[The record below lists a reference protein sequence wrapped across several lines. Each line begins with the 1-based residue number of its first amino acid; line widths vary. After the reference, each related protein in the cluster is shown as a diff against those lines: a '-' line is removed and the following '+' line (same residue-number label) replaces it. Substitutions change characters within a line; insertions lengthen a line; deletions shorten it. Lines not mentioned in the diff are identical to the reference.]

1 MKETVERYSITGYI
15 QSGPYLFQPI
25 GLPSF
30 YDIAYESVD
39 GTGDIWYA
47 CDDSDS
53 PIKAFSPGG
62 ALTNYIWN
70 TVVPAAH
77 GLCFESSRYLW
88 ASNIYTDEIYR
99 IDLAPEGIESGSVS
113 NEIFNLSSNINPFES
128 SVIIM
133 GNGLSGEAGLV
144 IFDITGRTVLTSSFE
159 NSFLWNGEDENGIT
173 VPAGSY
179 IVNIVNNGSVIASM
193 KLIKL

>member
-1 MKETVERYSITGYI
+1 MKETVERYSTSGYL

-47 CDDSDS
+47 CDNSDS
-53 PIKAFSPGG
+53 PIKAFSTAGV
-62 ALTNYIWN
+62 LTSCIWN
-70 TVVPAAH
+70 SVVPAAH
-77 GLCFESSRYLW
+77 GLCFESDRYLW

-99 IDLAPEGIESGSVS
+99 INLSPEGIESGDTIDGISLTS
-113 NEIFNLSSNINPFES
+113 NSNPFES
-128 SVIIM
+128 SVVILCT
-133 GNGLSGEAGLV
+133 GLSDDVELR
-144 IFDITGRTVLTSSFE
+144 IFDITGRTVLTSIFGGSFT
-159 NSFLWNGEDENGIT
+159 WGGTDEYGNT

-179 IVNIVNNGSVIASM
+179 IVNVRNDGSANTSL
-193 KLIKL
+193 KLVKL